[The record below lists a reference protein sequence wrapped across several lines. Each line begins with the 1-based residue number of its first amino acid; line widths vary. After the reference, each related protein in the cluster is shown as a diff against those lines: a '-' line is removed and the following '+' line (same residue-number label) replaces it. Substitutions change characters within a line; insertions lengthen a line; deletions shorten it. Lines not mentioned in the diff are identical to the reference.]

1 MDPNIRFKKKSKI
14 FDISDKSVALIIK
27 KYLNYPNLDSY
38 IYPRHSLRSEFVTFT
53 TQTSTEK
60 RNIMAITGHKSLEM
74 VRSYI
79 KEINLFKI
87 VH

>member
-1 MDPNIRFKKKSKI
+1 LDPNIRFKKSKI

-27 KYLNYPNLDSY
+27 KYVNYPDLDSY
-38 IYPRHSLRSEFVTFT
+38 IYAGHSLRSEFVTST
-53 TQTSTEK
+53 TKTDAEK
-60 RNIMAITGHKSLEM
+60 RNIMAITGHKLTEI